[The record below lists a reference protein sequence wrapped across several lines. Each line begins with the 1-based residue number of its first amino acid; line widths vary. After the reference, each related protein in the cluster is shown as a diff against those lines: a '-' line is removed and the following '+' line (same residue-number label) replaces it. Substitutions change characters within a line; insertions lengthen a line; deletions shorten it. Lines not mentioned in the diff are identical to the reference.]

1 MKRVICFALL
11 LASVTATTAAQDIA
25 FDDLE
30 WQTFNTSGGVHRLRS
45 ADERSPTIRLGRG

>member
-30 WQTFNTSGGVHRLRS
+30 WQTFNTSGGCIAYEARMSEVPPF
-45 ADERSPTIRLGRG
+45 A